1 MFLFVWLEDNV
12 RGLTAITVP
21 MTMDTA
27 ADQSRYN
34 FQADGIK
41 REGVEASDFTLKT
54 LSVRLTLEDL
64 FNEL

>member
-12 RGLTAITVP
+12 HGLTVTTVP

-27 ADQSRYN
+27 ADKSRYN
-34 FQADGIK
+34 FQADDMK
-41 REGVEASDFTLKT
+41 TEGVQASDFTLKS

-64 FNEL
+64 FQ